1 MEIYQIKKHS
11 EHSNSETE
19 TDFEI
24 AETDFEIAETGF
36 GIAEADVEIVE
47 TEFEQAQPH
56 PSPHCHRG
64 GWAA

>member
-1 MEIYQIKKHS
+1 VEIYQIKKHS

-19 TDFEI
+19 TDYEI
-24 AETDFEIAETGF
+24 AETDFEIAETELE
-36 GIAEADVEIVE
+36 IAE